1 MHTTDFVSK
10 QICNYSLHKNAE
22 TIQHV
27 KELMKKHK
35 TELQQQKEHHEAQL
49 LTANAILQ
57 ECRQQ
62 QVKTEEQRQ
71 ADIANEKQNCQPGCL

>member
-1 MHTTDFVSK
+1 MKLFKQHT
-10 QICNYSLHKNAE
+10 E
-22 TIQHV
+22 
-27 KELMKKHK
+27 KHE
-35 TELQQQKEHHEAQL
+35 TELKQQRENHEAELKRQKEHHEAQL